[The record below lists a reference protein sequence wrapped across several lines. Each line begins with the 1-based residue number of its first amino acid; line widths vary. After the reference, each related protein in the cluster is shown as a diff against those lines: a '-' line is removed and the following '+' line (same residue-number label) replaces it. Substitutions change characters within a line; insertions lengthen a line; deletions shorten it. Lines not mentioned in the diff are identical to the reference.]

1 MSGVIFG
8 GRTAARVKKKVY
20 KMIVRTAMMY
30 VGEALTKRWAG
41 VEMDISEGQ
50 LRSSV
55 METKLEASLRWFGHV
70 DGRDSGYAG
79 QRALHIKLPG
89 RRKSERLKRR
99 FMDVVTCRG
108 LV

>member
-1 MSGVIFG
+1 
-8 GRTAARVKKKVY
+8 
-20 KMIVRTAMMY
+20 
-30 VGEALTKRWAG
+30 
-41 VEMDISEGQ
+41 
-50 LRSSV
+50 
-55 METKLEASLRWFGHV
+55 METKLEASLRWFGHL
-70 DGRDSGYAG
+70 DRRDSGYAG